1 MLFHLFHRCVYEWM
15 GDVCARFF
23 LASLSNDRATFN
35 RFEHNSHTHAHFVVS
50 EVAIALLYLLNYR
63 LICFVHQFVSFCF
76 TALRC
81 CCRRFCRCCWCS
93 KTICHVGNG
102 NSFDSGNDFNMFF
115 RKDSTSNEADE
126 TTFYGM
132 IISNFCMITIE
143 LATMYALLSKAAMC
157 ICCRRRCNLIQ
168 RTANE

>member
-81 CCRRFCRCCWCS
+81 CLAAAAGSAAVADVRKLFATWEMEIVS
-93 KTICHVGNG
+93 IQVMTSICF
-102 NSFDSGNDFNMFF
+102 SE
-115 RKDSTSNEADE
+115 K
-126 TTFYGM
+126 
-132 IISNFCMITIE
+132 
-143 LATMYALLSKAAMC
+143 
-157 ICCRRRCNLIQ
+157 IQ
-168 RTANE
+168 LRMKQMKQHFMA